1 MKSQEYRSILG
12 QLPIKSPTPQD
23 MAMLCPHL
31 TAEEAVEAFTTDSG
45 YVACPPLR
53 IRHGFQI
60 VTFHKEWVEE
70 IKVSRVKDGNEDASV
85 TGTKNHPAR
94 LDWSY
99 ASRTPKSYADGKSH
113 GDVFSPYKHMC
124 KAMKFAED
132 NWGDELILD
141 DWDSVVEFYVQDPTD
156 LVDDRYHKDYP
167 RTKAVLRVTLSRD
180 PNTISN
186 EHHKPQSELF
196 DEAISQMTLDHVI
209 WHELKGVRGGFTE
222 FNCAHC
228 GAGLSLSSCTGCGY
242 RFRDDHYRCGWNTP
256 LSRKMVAF
264 LRENGRE
271 FKVDPEIAWKKER
284 EDWERG
290 KREYEEMLRRRQ
302 TQK

>member
-1 MKSQEYRSILG
+1 MNRQEYRSLLG

-23 MAMLCPHL
+23 MAVMCPHL
-31 TAEEAVEAFTTDSG
+31 TAEEAVQAFTTDSG

-60 VTFHKEWVEE
+60 LSYHKEWVEE
-70 IKVSRVKDGNEDASV
+70 IKVWGVIDGKETQTV

-99 ASRTPKSYADGKSH
+99 ANRTPKSYADGKSH
-113 GDVFSPYKHMC
+113 GDVFSSYKQMD

-156 LVDDRYHKDYP
+156 LVNDRYHKDYP
-167 RTKAVLRVTLSRD
+167 RTKAVLRVTLTRD
-180 PNTISN
+180 LN
-186 EHHKPQSELF
+186 EVINDHSKPESELF
-196 DEAISQMTLDHVI
+196 DEVISQMTLDHVI
-209 WHELKGVRGGFTE
+209 WHELKGGRGGFTE

-228 GAGLSLSSCTGCGY
+228 GAGLGLSGCSGCGH
-242 RFRDDHYRCGWNTP
+242 RFRDDHFRCGWNTP
-256 LSRKMVAF
+256 LSRKMVTF
-264 LRENGRE
+264 LRENGHE
-271 FKVDPEIAWKKER
+271 FKVDPETAWTKER
-284 EDWERG
+284 ENWERNRQAHEERMRSQ
-290 KREYEEMLRRRQ
+290 KR
-302 TQK
+302 